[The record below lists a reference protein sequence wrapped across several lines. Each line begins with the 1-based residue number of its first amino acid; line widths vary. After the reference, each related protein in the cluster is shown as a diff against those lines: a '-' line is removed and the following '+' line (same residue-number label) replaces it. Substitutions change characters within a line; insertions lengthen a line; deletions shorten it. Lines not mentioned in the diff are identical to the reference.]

1 MKISL
6 HYQISFLK
14 ASFGMLLFLFPM
26 TVALTAQEITHS
38 EHQAKT
44 QTKIVDIVRDPPMFL
59 RLLVREGQLW
69 FALRSSLR
77 R

>member
-6 HYQISFLK
+6 HYQISFVK
-14 ASFGMLLFLFPM
+14 ASFGMLLFLFSM

-44 QTKIVDIVRDPPMFL
+44 QTKIVDIVRDPADVPPAVGN
-59 RLLVREGQLW
+59 RKPAVVQRNAHG
-69 FALRSSLR
+69 
-77 R
+77 